1 MRGNLARRVA
11 ERVTLTR
18 PAKIQELGDSDFREL
33 IALCMGK
40 SERYGIDGE
49 RDLATLAEFMLDI
62 SSNFDDMS
70 KYAWTRTLL
79 NDSSLDSNLKME
91 LLHFRMTGLARPV

>member
-1 MRGNLARRVA
+1 MLTIRREQMAAFGDMMRGNLARRVA

-62 SSNFDDMS
+62 SSNFEATCQNMPG
-70 KYAWTRTLL
+70 L
-79 NDSSLDSNLKME
+79 E
-91 LLHFRMTGLARPV
+91 LC